1 MNQWIGST
9 GDGVFS
15 VDEWTRYGDE
25 LRRPLMLAEGLTKA
39 NTVMVVGAGLS
50 GLCVAYRLAM
60 KRPDVQI
67 ELLEKSDRCGGT
79 IETWNQGEWMCDVAV
94 NATRAHPSF
103 WRLIDD
109 LGLQTK
115 FKPSNPA
122 ASTRWIHTGGRRRK
136 LSPWLVLQQ
145 GLFKVIGGVRSSRQ
159 GQKSVA
165 EAIPIPTVAD
175 AMTLGIVNDVSR
187 NVDADFLMPSMTRFG
202 DEPPIKWSKVKR
214 KMMQNYPLF
223 TPQKGTTASLNGGMQ
238 TLVDALVSALEALDN
253 VQISFGVD
261 ITTPEALA
269 EEQQQPL
276 SSIVWCAPLRRKT
289 TEFSHLNVYA
299 VGFTEEDSRSV
310 PVGYGTL
317 IPDPEAPISGVL
329 HESDVHASPR
339 APKGHRLFRLMSP
352 VARGA
357 TEEDVKRSLRTY
369 LCEADPVVFEKI
381 GERRI
386 PSYAPGYMASL
397 EVSNPTFTRAGWFYS
412 GVSITHV
419 VAEAERI
426 ADVF

>member
-1 MNQWIGST
+1 MNRWIGST

-15 VDEWTRYGDE
+15 EDDWTRYGDE
-25 LRRPLMLAEGLTKA
+25 LRRPLMVADGLANAGRVL
-39 NTVMVVGAGLS
+39 VVGAGLS

-60 KRPDVQI
+60 KRPDVQV
-67 ELLEKSDRCGGT
+67 ELFEKGDRCGGT
-79 IETWNQGEWMCDVAV
+79 IETWNQGEWVCDVAV
-94 NATRAHPSF
+94 NATRAHPAF

-109 LGLQTK
+109 LGLQAQ

-122 ASTRWIHTGGRRRK
+122 ASTRWIHTGGRSRK
-136 LSPWLVLQQ
+136 LSPWSVLRQ
-145 GLFKVIGGVRSSRQ
+145 GPFKLMQGVRSSRQ
-159 GQKSVA
+159 GKKSVA
-165 EAIPIPTVAD
+165 EAMPIPNVAD

-214 KMMQNYPLF
+214 KMGSTYPLF
-223 TPQKGTTASLNGGMQ
+223 TPGKGTTASLSGGMQ
-238 TLVDALVSALEALDN
+238 TLVDALVSALETLEN
-253 VQISFGVD
+253 VHFSFGAD
-261 ITTPEALA
+261 LTTPEALA
-269 EEQQQPL
+269 EEQNQPL

-289 TEFSHLNVYA
+289 TEFTHLNVYA
-299 VGFTEEDSRSV
+299 VGYTEADSRSV

-317 IPDPEAPISGVL
+317 IPDAHAPISGVL

-339 APKGHRLFRLMSP
+339 APEGHRLFRLMSP
-352 VARGA
+352 AARGA
-357 TEEDVKRSLRTY
+357 TDEDVKRSLQTY
-369 LCEADPVVFEKI
+369 LCEAKPVLFEKI

-386 PSYAPGYMASL
+386 PSYPPGYMASL
-397 EVSNPTFTRAGWFYS
+397 EVSNPEFSRAGWFYS

>member
-1 MNQWIGST
+1 
-9 GDGVFS
+9 
-15 VDEWTRYGDE
+15 
-25 LRRPLMLAEGLTKA
+25 
-39 NTVMVVGAGLS
+39 
-50 GLCVAYRLAM
+50 
-60 KRPDVQI
+60 
-67 ELLEKSDRCGGT
+67 
-79 IETWNQGEWMCDVAV
+79 
-94 NATRAHPSF
+94 
-103 WRLIDD
+103 
-109 LGLQTK
+109 
-115 FKPSNPA
+115 
-122 ASTRWIHTGGRRRK
+122 
-136 LSPWLVLQQ
+136 
-145 GLFKVIGGVRSSRQ
+145 
-159 GQKSVA
+159 
-165 EAIPIPTVAD
+165 
-175 AMTLGIVNDVSR
+175 MTLGIVNDVSR

-369 LCEADPVVFEKI
+369 LCEAEPVVFEKI

-386 PSYAPGYMASL
+386 PSYPPGYMASL
-397 EVSNPTFTRAGWFYS
+397 KVSNPKFTRAGWFYS

>member
-1 MNQWIGST
+1 M
-9 GDGVFS
+9 FS
-15 VDEWTRYGDE
+15 EDDWTRYGDE
-25 LRRPLMLAEGLTKA
+25 LRRPLMVADGLANAGRVL
-39 NTVMVVGAGLS
+39 VVGAGLS

-60 KRPDVQI
+60 KRPDVQV
-67 ELLEKSDRCGGT
+67 ELFEKSDRCGGT
-79 IETWNQGEWMCDVAV
+79 IETWNQGEWVCDVAV
-94 NATRAHPSF
+94 NATRAHPAF

-109 LGLQTK
+109 LGLQAQ

-122 ASTRWIHTGGRRRK
+122 ASTRWIHTGGRSRK
-136 LSPWLVLQQ
+136 LSPWSVLRQ
-145 GLFKVIGGVRSSRQ
+145 GPFKLMQGVRSSRQ
-159 GQKSVA
+159 GKKSVA
-165 EAIPIPTVAD
+165 EAMPIPNVAD

-214 KMMQNYPLF
+214 KMGSTYPLF
-223 TPQKGTTASLNGGMQ
+223 TPGKGTTASLSGGMQ
-238 TLVDALVSALEALDN
+238 TLVDALVSALETLEN
-253 VQISFGVD
+253 VHFSFGAD
-261 ITTPEALA
+261 LTTPEALA
-269 EEQQQPL
+269 EEQNQPL

-289 TEFSHLNVYA
+289 TEFTHLNVYA
-299 VGFTEEDSRSV
+299 GGYTEADSRSV

-317 IPDPEAPISGVL
+317 IPDAHAPISGVL

-339 APKGHRLFRLMSP
+339 APEGHRLFRLMSP
-352 VARGA
+352 AARGA
-357 TEEDVKRSLRTY
+357 TDEDVKRSLQTY
-369 LCEADPVVFEKI
+369 LCKAKPVLFEKI

-386 PSYAPGYMASL
+386 PSYPPGYMASL
-397 EVSNPTFTRAGWFYS
+397 EVSNPEFSRAGWFYS

>member
-1 MNQWIGST
+1 MNRWIGST

-15 VDEWTRYGDE
+15 EDDWTRYGDE
-25 LRRPLMLAEGLTKA
+25 LRRPLMVADGLANAGR
-39 NTVMVVGAGLS
+39 VSVVGAGLS

-60 KRPDVQI
+60 KRPDVQV
-67 ELLEKSDRCGGT
+67 ELFEKSDRCGGT
-79 IETWNQGEWMCDVAV
+79 IETWNQGEWVCDVAV
-94 NATRAHPSF
+94 NATRAHPAF

-109 LGLQTK
+109 LDLQAQ

-122 ASTRWIHTGGRRRK
+122 ASTRWIHTGGRSRK
-136 LSPWLVLQQ
+136 LSPWSVLRQ
-145 GLFKVIGGVRSSRQ
+145 GPFKLMRGVRSSRQ
-159 GQKSVA
+159 GKKSVA
-165 EAIPIPTVAD
+165 EAMPIPNVAD

-214 KMMQNYPLF
+214 KMGSTYPLF
-223 TPQKGTTASLNGGMQ
+223 TPEKGTTASLSGGMQ
-238 TLVDALVSALEALDN
+238 TLVDALVSALETLEN
-253 VQISFGVD
+253 VHFSFGAD
-261 ITTPEALA
+261 LTTPEALA
-269 EEQQQPL
+269 EEQNQPL

-289 TEFSHLNVYA
+289 TEFTHLNVYA
-299 VGFTEEDSRSV
+299 VGYTEADSRSV

-317 IPDPEAPISGVL
+317 IPDAHAPISGVL

-339 APKGHRLFRLMSP
+339 APEGHRLFRLMSP
-352 VARGA
+352 AARGA
-357 TEEDVKRSLRTY
+357 TDEDVKRSLQTY
-369 LCEADPVVFEKI
+369 LCKAKPVLFEKI

-386 PSYAPGYMASL
+386 PSYPPGYMASL
-397 EVSNPTFTRAGWFYS
+397 EVSNPEFSRAGWFYS